1 MFLIHLRKLKVNM
14 PWYFYYWLKC
24 NKYSNISKGRAGST
38 TGKNLK
44 ALITWALWSKRCQ
57 YRCKVG
63 PKGANENMKG
73 YILLHGLETGIT
85 NNDLLYS
92 TGSSTSVF
100 CNNGKMIRKRM
111 DICICITEPL
121 CFLNQYL
128 FFKPFCDYK
137 TLIMWIYL
145 RWIYFG
151 KFT

>member
-1 MFLIHLRKLKVNM
+1 MFLINLRKLKVNM

-73 YILLHGLETGIT
+73 YILLHGLETRIA

-92 TGSSTSVF
+92 TGSSAQYSVIM
-100 CNNGKMIRKRM
+100 GKWLEKEWIYVYVQRNHFAIHLKLNS
-111 DICICITEPL
+111 IVHQL
-121 CFLNQYL
+121 CFNTNTHSN
-128 FFKPFCDYK
+128 FKK
-137 TLIMWIYL
+137 
-145 RWIYFG
+145 YF
-151 KFT
+151 